1 MQKNWI
7 NINEKFVGR
16 VILRL
21 SIPVWSDCLKT
32 GKNRKVSQMVKNSTF
47 IKEDKTGNL
56 NRRLKGPKSLSLVEI
71 VRYVNYMLKIT
82 MSPKKN

>member
-1 MQKNWI
+1 
-7 NINEKFVGR
+7 
-16 VILRL
+16 
-21 SIPVWSDCLKT
+21 
-32 GKNRKVSQMVKNSTF
+32 MVKNNIF

-82 MSPKKN
+82 TSPKKN

>member
-56 NRRLKGPKSLSLVEI
+56 NRRLKGPKSLSLVER
-71 VRYVNYMLKIT
+71 VRYVN
-82 MSPKKN
+82 